1 MKKLLLFFL
10 IFFAVYI
17 CYSQTLTREV
27 ISTGGDFQQ
36 NSSGLLSFTIGE
48 TVVETFETTKIDLTQ
63 GFQQY
68 DVTKFLIYGKVK
80 YAGKAIP
87 GSPAPNP
94 PSYNQA
100 IFNIDNVIVIL
111 KLQSNGEEITRDTSD
126 MAGNYQLSNVSP
138 GNYLLCYDK
147 YTEDT
152 MQWGNG
158 VDAID
163 VTILK
168 YYIGIDTTVDPSR
181 NFTIRYK
188 KAANVDNNAA
198 INAIDISRIKAK
210 IGSPYT
216 PSKNFPKGN
225 WVALDTVVSVGGS
238 DLNVTLKTICYG
250 DYNASS
256 TKYRDSTVN
265 WSQAKSVDQN
275 IISITDEYLMTT
287 DPLYFE
293 LPLRISTRMNEFSAL
308 GLELSYP
315 HNDYE
320 LVRVSMPGAGDKSSA
335 VTINPT
341 LEEIIASDDDLLVID
356 EDGVI
361 RVVYATT
368 GYYDVATGAELIRLG
383 FRAKRDPGKGALDFE
398 LSGTGV
404 IGNRYGEE
412 DEDAYLLMP
421 RVFVQGNHADTGFGF
436 MGYPNPFDGEVAL
449 VYTLPEDGMVK
460 IDAYN
465 AIGEMVSGLV
475 NESRSAGKHTLLF
488 SAKTLPAGMYTF
500 KLEFAGTQKSEQA
513 ILKMINKP

>member
-1 MKKLLLFFL
+1 MKKALFLVFW
-10 IFFAVYI
+10 FAVTI
-17 CYSQTLTREV
+17 CCSQTLTREV

-36 NSSGLLSFTIGE
+36 NSTGSVSFTIGE
-48 TVVETFETTKIDLTQ
+48 TVVETFETANIDLTQ
-63 GFQQY
+63 GFQQN
-68 DVTKFLIYGKVK
+68 DVLKFMIYGKVK

-100 IFNIDNVIVIL
+100 IYNIDNVIVIL
-111 KLQSNGEEITRDTSD
+111 KLQSNGEEIARDTSD
-126 MAGNYQLSNVSP
+126 NAGNYQLSNVSP

-147 YTEDT
+147 YTADT
-152 MQWGNG
+152 MQSGNG
-158 VDAID
+158 IDAID
-163 VTILK
+163 VTMLK

-188 KAANVDNNAA
+188 KAANVDNNLA

-210 IGSPYT
+210 IGSPYST
-216 PSKNFPKGN
+216 AKNFPKGN

-256 TKYRDSTVN
+256 SKYRDSTVN

-275 IISITDEYLMTT
+275 IISVTDEYLMTT

-293 LPLRISTRMNEFSAL
+293 LPLRISTGMNEFSAL

-315 HNDYE
+315 HKDYE
-320 LVRVSMPGAGDKSSA
+320 LVRVYMPGAGDKSSA

-341 LEEIIASDDDLLVID
+341 LEEIIASDDDLLVTD
-356 EDGVI
+356 EEGVI

-368 GYYDVATGAELIRLG
+368 GYYDVAEGAELIRLG
-383 FRAKRDPGKGALDFE
+383 FRAKRDPGKGAIDFE

-421 RVFVQGNHADTGFGF
+421 KVFIQGDQAGTGFEF
-436 MGYPNPFDGEVAL
+436 MGYPNPFDGDATL
-449 VYTLPEDGMVK
+449 VYTLPEEGMVK

-465 AIGEMVSGLV
+465 AIGELVSVLV
-475 NESRSAGKHTLLF
+475 NETRAAGKHTLLF
-488 SAKTLPAGMYTF
+488 SANALPAGMYTF
-500 KLEFAGTQKSEQA
+500 KLEFSGTQKNEQA